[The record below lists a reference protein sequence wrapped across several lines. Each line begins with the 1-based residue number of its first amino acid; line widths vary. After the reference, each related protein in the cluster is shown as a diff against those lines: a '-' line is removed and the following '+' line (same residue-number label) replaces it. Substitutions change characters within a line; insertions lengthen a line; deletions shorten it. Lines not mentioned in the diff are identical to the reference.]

1 MLTEFKSKTA
11 KSVFPVYIK
20 APVDKV
26 FPLCSPVEEYKWIPG
41 WKCNLIHC
49 LNDRVEQG
57 TIFSE
62 ISSAPFLMGS
72 FQGKTTWTVVMH
84 DSESYKIHFRLDNK
98 NSSSLYKIELEDND
112 KGGTE
117 GKLDFTYNGI
127 NKKGNRLVGKNLEG
141 KIHIMLS
148 MLHAML
154 QHYSETNEMLSSS
167 ELQKMIQS
175 EKRLSV
181 IDKILIVLNGL
192 AVSNMKDKDRGRFM
206 KKIYGSEV

>member
-1 MLTEFKSKTA
+1 MESRMTEFKAKTA
-11 KSVFPVYIK
+11 KSVIPVSINS
-20 APVDKV
+20 PVDKV

-49 LNDRVEQG
+49 PNDRVEQG

-98 NSSSLYKIELEDND
+98 NSSSLYKIELEDNG

-127 NKKGNRLVGKNLEG
+127 NKKGNKLVGKNLEG
-141 KIHIMLS
+141 KIHVMLS
-148 MLHAML
+148 ILKTML
-154 QHYSETNEMLSSS
+154 QHYCETNEILSSS

-175 EKRLSV
+175 EQNLSV
-181 IDKILIVLNGL
+181 IDKILMGLNRL
-192 AVSNMKDKDRGRFM
+192 AVSNMRDKDRGRFL
-206 KKIYGSEV
+206 SF

>member
-1 MLTEFKSKTA
+1 MTEFKSKTA

-26 FPLCSPVEEYKWIPG
+26 FPLCCPVEEYKWIPG

-49 LNDRVEQG
+49 PNDRVEQG

-72 FQGKTTWTVVMH
+72 FQGKTTWTAVMH
-84 DSESYKIHFRLDNK
+84 DSESYKLHFRLDNK
-98 NSSSLYKIELEDND
+98 NSSSLYKIELEDNG

-117 GKLDFTYNGI
+117 GKLDFTYNAI
-127 NKKGNRLVGKNLEG
+127 NKKGNKLVGKNLEG

-148 MLHAML
+148 IINAVL
-154 QHYSETNEMLSSS
+154 QHYCETNEMLYFSG
-167 ELQKMIQS
+167 LQKMILS
-175 EKRLSV
+175 EQGLSV
-181 IDKILIVLNGL
+181 IDKILFGLNRL

-206 KKIYGSEV
+206 RKFYGTVK

>member
-1 MLTEFKSKTA
+1 MTEFKSKMV
-11 KSVFPVYIK
+11 KIGFPIFIK

-49 LNDRVEQG
+49 PNDRVEQG

-72 FQGKTTWTVVMH
+72 FQGKTTWTVVKH

-98 NSSSLYKIELEDND
+98 NSSSLYKIELEDNG

-117 GKLDFTYNGI
+117 GKLNFTYNGI
-127 NKKGNRLVGKNLEG
+127 NKKGNKLVGKNLEG

-148 MLHAML
+148 ILKAML
-154 QHYSETNEMLSSS
+154 QHYCETDEMLSPS

-175 EKRLSV
+175 EQSLSV
-181 IDKILIVLNGL
+181 IDKIPMGLNRL
-192 AVSNMKDKDRGRFM
+192 AISNMIDKDRGRFM
-206 KKIYGSEV
+206 KKIYGTGK

>member
-1 MLTEFKSKTA
+1 MTEFKSKTA

-26 FPLCSPVEEYKWIPG
+26 FPLCCPVEEYKWIPG

-49 LNDRVEQG
+49 PNDRVEKG

-72 FQGKTTWTVVMH
+72 FQGKTTWTAVMH
-84 DSESYKIHFRLDNK
+84 DSESYKLHFRLDNK
-98 NSSSLYKIELEDND
+98 NSSSLYKIELEDNG

-117 GKLDFTYNGI
+117 GKLDFTYNAI
-127 NKKGNRLVGKNLEG
+127 NKKGNKLVGKNLEG

-148 MLHAML
+148 IINAVL
-154 QHYSETNEMLSSS
+154 QHYCETNEMLYFSG
-167 ELQKMIQS
+167 LQKMILS
-175 EKRLSV
+175 EQGLSV
-181 IDKILIVLNGL
+181 IDKILFGLNRL

-206 KKIYGSEV
+206 RKFYGTVK

>member
-1 MLTEFKSKTA
+1 MTEFKSKTA
-11 KSVFPVYIK
+11 KSVIPVSIN
-20 APVDKV
+20 APVNKV

-49 LNDRVEQG
+49 PNDRVEQG

-72 FQGKTTWTVVMH
+72 FQGITTWTVVKH
-84 DSESYKIHFRLDNK
+84 DSESYKIYFRLDNK
-98 NSSSLYKIELEDND
+98 NSSSLYKIELEDNG
-112 KGGTE
+112 KGWTE
-117 GKLDFTYNGI
+117 GKLDFKYNGI
-127 NKKGNRLVGKNLEG
+127 NKKGNKLVGKNLEG

-154 QHYSETNEMLSSS
+154 GHYCETNEMLSSS
-167 ELQKMIQS
+167 RLQKIILS
-175 EKRLSV
+175 EKRLSFV
-181 IDKILIVLNGL
+181 DKILIVLNGL

-206 KKIYGSEV
+206 KKIYGTEE

>member
-1 MLTEFKSKTA
+1 MTEFKSKTA
-11 KSVFPVYIK
+11 KSVIPVSINS
-20 APVDKV
+20 PVDKV

-41 WKCNLIHC
+41 WRCNLIHC

-72 FQGKTTWTVVMH
+72 VQGKTTWSVVMY

-98 NSSSLYKIELEDND
+98 NSSSLYKIELEDNG

-127 NKKGNRLVGKNLEG
+127 NKKGNKLVGKNLKE

-154 QHYSETNEMLSSS
+154 GHYCETNEMLSSS
-167 ELQKMIQS
+167 RLQKIILS
-175 EKRLSV
+175 EKRLTV
-181 IDKILIVLNGL
+181 IDKILLGLNRL
-192 AVSNMKDKDRGRFM
+192 TVSNIKDKDRGRFM
-206 KKIYGSEV
+206 KKIYGAEE

>member
-1 MLTEFKSKTA
+1 MTEFKSKTA

-26 FPLCSPVEEYKWIPG
+26 FPLCCPVEEYKWIPG

-49 LNDRVEQG
+49 PNDRVEQG

-72 FQGKTTWTVVMH
+72 FQGKTTWTAVMH
-84 DSESYKIHFRLDNK
+84 DSESYKLHFRLDNK
-98 NSSSLYKIELEDND
+98 NSSSLYKIELEDNG

-117 GKLDFTYNGI
+117 GKLDFTYNAI
-127 NKKGNRLVGKNLEG
+127 NKKGNKLVGKNLEG
-141 KIHIMLS
+141 KIYIMLS
-148 MLHAML
+148 IINAML
-154 QHYSETNEMLSSS
+154 QHYCETNEMLSFSG
-167 ELQKMIQS
+167 LQKMILS
-175 EKRLSV
+175 EQGLSV
-181 IDKILIVLNGL
+181 IDKILLGLNRL

-206 KKIYGSEV
+206 RKFYGTVK

>member
-1 MLTEFKSKTA
+1 MAAFKSKTA
-11 KSVFPVYIK
+11 KSVFPVDIK
-20 APVDKV
+20 APVNKV

-49 LNDRVEQG
+49 PNDRVEQG

-72 FQGKTTWTVVMH
+72 FQGKTTWTVVVH
-84 DSESYKIHFRLDNK
+84 DPESCKIHFRLDNK
-98 NSSSLYKIELEDND
+98 NSSSLYKIELEDNGR
-112 KGGTE
+112 GGTG

-127 NKKGNRLVGKNLEG
+127 NKKGNKLVGKNLEG

-154 QHYSETNEMLSSS
+154 QHYCETNEMLSFSG
-167 ELQKMIQS
+167 LQKITLS
-175 EKRLSV
+175 EHRLSV
-181 IDKILIVLNGL
+181 IDKILLGLNRL
-192 AVSNMKDKDRGRFM
+192 AVSIMKDKDRGRFM
-206 KKIYGSEV
+206 KRIYESEE